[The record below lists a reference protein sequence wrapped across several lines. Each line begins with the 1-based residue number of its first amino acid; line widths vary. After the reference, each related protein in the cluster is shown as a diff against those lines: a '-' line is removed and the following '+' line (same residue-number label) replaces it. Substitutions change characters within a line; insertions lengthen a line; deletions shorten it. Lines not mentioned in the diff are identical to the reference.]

1 MKYDLIHICAFVLIK
16 FFVMLCE
23 YLIKNWMSS
32 WFAVSLFVHTLY
44 RSIRATRIRT
54 VDNGP
59 VQEVTQHYYNDW
71 GITAISFCS
80 SLHKLSWLS
89 FLDGRAAQLAFYPY
103 GL

>member
-1 MKYDLIHICAFVLIK
+1 MKYDLIHCAVFVSNEL
-16 FFVMLCE
+16 FVMLCE

-44 RSIRATRIRT
+44 RSIRAARILT

-71 GITAISFCS
+71 GTFPAITMQFITAISFCS
-80 SLHKLSWLS
+80 S
-89 FLDGRAAQLAFYPY
+89 
-103 GL
+103 